1 MMHCRRGLVWEL
13 KGAITRT
20 NDEGGGVATGQER
33 SDSGI
38 GGARNMSPCS
48 IDPFLALFLASSN
61 DSVPMEQSGG
71 LNRLSLQTSAR
82 GPMETFWK
90 DLRYAFR
97 MLLKSPGFTLIAML
111 ALGLGI
117 GANTAIFSVFNGVLW
132 RPLPVKDPQQL
143 VILASKTPGFDFPLN
158 VSYPD
163 FQDYRQLKAVFSDL
177 IAYTPSPV
185 NFGSEGRP
193 ERAWT
198 EMVSGNYFSMLGL
211 EAVRGRTFAPDEG
224 WVPGKDPLLVLSY
237 KFWQKRFGGDP
248 AIIGHTV
255 QVNNHP
261 FTVIGVAPENFRGA
275 YYFLEP
281 DFYIPLTTMGLLD
294 PNQEDNLNK
303 RGASYLRILGR
314 IQPGVTPAQAMAA
327 AEPLDLRLAHDFPDA
342 HRGMSLLVIPELK
355 ARPEPGLVAGF
366 MSTAALVFMLLVGLV
381 LLIACA
387 NVANLILSR
396 ANGRRKEFATRTALG
411 ATRGRMI
418 RQMLT
423 ETVLLS
429 VLGGV
434 LGLIFARWA
443 ALALMSV
450 RIPSDVP
457 LRLFDLRMDWRI
469 FTFTF
474 LAALVTGMVA
484 GLIPSLQASR
494 TDLAD
499 TLKAGGRSGGAS
511 TGHHRFRNALV
522 VAQVAVSLLLLAC
535 AGFFIRSLQNSSHVD
550 MGFRVDHTLLM
561 SMNVGLQGYKEERGQ
576 QFFKQLTERV
586 SSLPGVRDA
595 AIASYIPMGDENSL
609 DYIYPE
615 GQSTDDKSKTET
627 TFDDDVQPGY
637 FRTAGTPVIQG
648 REFTEADNATA
659 PKVAIINETFAKQIW
674 PGQDPLGKVFRI
686 KKDGPP
692 IQVVGLTRTG
702 KYLFL
707 YEKPQLYAYFPLAQ
721 NYSSGVNLFVHTQ
734 DDPQRLVTAVREQ
747 ISQLDSGL
755 PVFDVTTMDVQVQYG
770 KALFP
775 ARLGVMFVGTFGV
788 LGLVLASVGVYG
800 VVSFSVSQRTQEI
813 GIRTALGAQRSN
825 VLGMIIKQG
834 MGMALIGTAVGIV
847 LSFLLFRA
855 LGSMLYG
862 VKSTDFVTLSA
873 VSTMLLFVAF
883 VASYLPALRATRV
896 DPVVALREQ

>member
-1 MMHCRRGLVWEL
+1 MIQFPWNIPGVSIVFSTDVR
-13 KGAITRT
+13 
-20 NDEGGGVATGQER
+20 EGT
-33 SDSGI
+33 
-38 GGARNMSPCS
+38 
-48 IDPFLALFLASSN
+48 
-61 DSVPMEQSGG
+61 
-71 LNRLSLQTSAR
+71 
-82 GPMETFWK
+82 PMETFWK

-143 VILASKTPGFDFPLN
+143 VVLASKTPSFDFPLN

-163 FQDYRQLKAVFSDL
+163 FQDYRQLKTVFSDL

-198 EMVSGNYFSMLGL
+198 EMVSGNYFSMLGI
-211 EAVRGRTFAPDEG
+211 EAVRGRTFAADEG
-224 WVPGKDPLLVLSY
+224 WVPGKDPLVVLSY

-248 AIIGHTV
+248 TVIGQTV
-255 QVNNHP
+255 QVNNHA

-294 PNQEDNLNK
+294 PNQEDDLNK
-303 RGASYLRILGR
+303 RGASYLRVLGR

-327 AEPLDLRLAHDFPDA
+327 AEPLDRRLAQEFPDA
-342 HRGMSLLVIPELK
+342 HRGMTLLVIPELK

-387 NVANLILSR
+387 NVANLILAR

-429 VLGGV
+429 AFGGI

-474 LAALVTGMVA
+474 LAALLTGMIA

-494 TDLAD
+494 ADLAD

-535 AGFFIRSLQNSSHVD
+535 AGFFIRSLQNSAHVD

-576 QFFKQLTERV
+576 QFFEQLTERV
-586 SSLPGVRDA
+586 RSLPGVRDA
-595 AIASYIPMGDENSL
+595 AIAAYIPMGDENSL
-609 DYIYPE
+609 DNIYPE
-615 GQSTDDKSKTET
+615 GQPTDDKSKTES
-627 TFDDDVQPGY
+627 TFDDSVQPGY
-637 FRTAGTPVIQG
+637 FRTAGTPVIEG

-659 PKVAIINETFAKQIW
+659 PHVAIINETFAKEIW
-674 PGQDPLGKVFRI
+674 PGQDPIGKVFRI

-692 IQVVGLTRTG
+692 VQVVGLTRTG

-707 YEKPQLYAYFPLAQ
+707 YEKPQLYAYFPMAQ
-721 NYSSGVNLFVHTQ
+721 SYNSGINLFVHTV

-747 ISQLDSGL
+747 ISQLDAGL
-755 PVFDVTTMDVQVQYG
+755 PVFNVTTMDVQVQYG

-775 ARLGVMFVGTFGV
+775 ARLGVMFVGTFGL

-800 VVSFSVSQRTQEI
+800 VVSYSVSQRTQEI

-825 VLGMIIKQG
+825 VLGMILKQG
-834 MGMALIGTAVGIV
+834 MAMSLIGTAVGIV
-847 LSFLLFRA
+847 LSFLLFRG

-862 VKSTDFVTLSA
+862 VKSTDFLTLGTVSA
-873 VSTMLLFVAF
+873 LLLFVAF
-883 VASYLPALRATRV
+883 VASYVPALRATRV

>member
-1 MMHCRRGLVWEL
+1 
-13 KGAITRT
+13 
-20 NDEGGGVATGQER
+20 
-33 SDSGI
+33 
-38 GGARNMSPCS
+38 
-48 IDPFLALFLASSN
+48 
-61 DSVPMEQSGG
+61 
-71 LNRLSLQTSAR
+71 
-82 GPMETFWK
+82 METFWK

-143 VILASKTPGFDFPLN
+143 VILASNTPSFDFPLN
-158 VSYPD
+158 LSYPD
-163 FQDYRQLKAVFSDL
+163 FQDYRQLKTVFSDVA
-177 IAYTPSPV
+177 AYSSTPV
-185 NFGSEGRP
+185 NFGADGRP
-193 ERAWT
+193 ERAWCELVT
-198 EMVSGNYFSMLGL
+198 GNYFSMLGV
-211 EAVRGRTFAPDEG
+211 EAVRGRTFASDEG
-224 WVPGKDPLLVLSY
+224 WVPGRDPIAVLSY

-248 AIIGHTV
+248 AIVGQTV
-255 QVNNHP
+255 QVNNHA
-261 FTVIGVAPENFRGA
+261 FTVIGVAPENYRGA

-281 DFYIPLTTMGLLD
+281 DFYIPLTTLGLLD
-294 PNQEDNLNK
+294 PSQADDLNK
-303 RGASYLRILGR
+303 RGASFLRLLGR
-314 IQPGVTPAQAMAA
+314 LQPGVTSAQAMAS
-327 AEPLDLRLAHDFPDA
+327 AEPLDHRLAQEFPDS
-342 HRGMSLLVIPELK
+342 HKGMSLLVLPELK

-387 NVANLILSR
+387 NVANLILAR

-429 VLGGV
+429 VFGGL
-434 LGLIFARWA
+434 LGLVFARWA
-443 ALALMSV
+443 ASALMSV
-450 RIPSDVP
+450 RIPTDIP
-457 LRLFDLRMDWRI
+457 LKLFDLRMDWRI

-474 LAALVTGMVA
+474 LAALLTGMIA
-484 GLIPSLQASR
+484 GLVPSLQASR

-511 TGHHRFRNALV
+511 AGHHRFRNALV

-535 AGFFIRSLQNSSHVD
+535 AGFFIRSLQNSAHVD

-561 SMNVGLQGYKEERGQ
+561 SMDVGLQGYSEERGQ

-586 SSLPGVRDA
+586 RSLPGVRDA
-595 AIASYIPMGDENSL
+595 AIAAYIPMGTDNTL
-609 DYIYPE
+609 VNIYPE
-615 GQSTDDKSKTET
+615 GQPIDDKSKMKSA
-627 TFDDDVQPGY
+627 FDDMVQPGY
-637 FRTAGTPVIQG
+637 FRTAGTAIIQG
-648 REFTEADNATA
+648 REFAESDSATA
-659 PKVAIINETFAKQIW
+659 PHVAIINETFAKEIW
-674 PGQDPLGKVFRI
+674 PGEDPIGKIFRT

-721 NYSSGVNLFVHTQ
+721 NYSSGANLFVYTQ
-734 DDPQRLVTAVREQ
+734 DDPQRLLSAVRDQ
-747 ISQLDSGL
+747 IRQLDAGL
-755 PVFDVTTMDVQVQYG
+755 PVFSVTTMDEQVHYG

-813 GIRTALGAQRSN
+813 GIRTALGAQRAN
-825 VLGMIIKQG
+825 VLGMILKQG
-834 MGMALIGTAVGIV
+834 MGMALIGTSVGIV

-873 VSTMLLFVAF
+873 VSALLLFVAF
-883 VASYLPALRATRV
+883 VASCVPAVRATRV
-896 DPVVALREQ
+896 DPVVALRQQ